1 MDLRFWSR
9 IVFEKLFENMVI
21 NRARS
26 VLIPGVIFWYFGEL
40 VVHKFQSLWFKL
52 PFWGIK
58 ASLPGRVIGYIH
70 THIYI
75 YINIYIYVYI
85 YIYGLWL
92 YYLINWSYIL
102 WVFNTN
108 ICIYIFLIWCV
119 TFRNI
124 PYANSVI
131 NEYRYTQSTLRN
143 TTKLSEQGSYDAT
156 RDGPLCIQGVTG
168 KMIIE

>member
-1 MDLRFWSR
+1 MLQVGDSLIKFCKMFGWNLSKLPYGFEILVKNRFWKIIR
-9 IVFEKLFENMVI
+9 EYGHKPCQVCFNTRCNILVF
-21 NRARS
+21 
-26 VLIPGVIFWYFGEL
+26 W
-40 VVHKFQSLWFKL
+40 
-52 PFWGIK
+52 
-58 ASLPGRVIGYIH
+58 
-70 THIYI
+70 
-75 YINIYIYVYI
+75 YI